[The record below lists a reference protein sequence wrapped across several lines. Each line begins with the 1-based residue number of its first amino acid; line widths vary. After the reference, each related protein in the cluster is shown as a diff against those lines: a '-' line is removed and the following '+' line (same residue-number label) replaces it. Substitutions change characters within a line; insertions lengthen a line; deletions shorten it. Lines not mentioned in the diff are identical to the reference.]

1 MAYRWRLPAIA
12 MLLAANVACSSG
24 RYSASAFRLPPDG
37 DAERGKADFVA
48 LGCHSCHEVSGMD
61 LPRPT
66 VQPPV
71 PVVLGGV
78 VDAKLSDAYLVTSII
93 YPSYQL
99 APYPKDQITSHG
111 QSRMPAYTDRM
122 TLRQLTDIVAFL
134 QSRYFVAR
142 RDIAPPLTMVF
153 RAY

>member
-1 MAYRWRLPAIA
+1 MAFRWELPAIA
-12 MLLAANVACSSG
+12 MLLAANLACGSG
-24 RYSASAFRLPPDG
+24 RHSAAAFRLPPDG
-37 DAERGKADFVA
+37 DAERGKAAFVA
-48 LGCHSCHEVSGMD
+48 LGCHSCHEVSGVD

-78 VDAKLSDAYLVTSII
+78 VDAKFSDAYLVTSII
-93 YPSYQL
+93 YPSYEL

-111 QSRMPAYTDRM
+111 QSRMPAYSDRM
-122 TLRQLTDIVAFL
+122 TLRQLTDIVTFL

-142 RDIAPPLTMVF
+142 REIVPPLTMLLPGD
-153 RAY
+153 